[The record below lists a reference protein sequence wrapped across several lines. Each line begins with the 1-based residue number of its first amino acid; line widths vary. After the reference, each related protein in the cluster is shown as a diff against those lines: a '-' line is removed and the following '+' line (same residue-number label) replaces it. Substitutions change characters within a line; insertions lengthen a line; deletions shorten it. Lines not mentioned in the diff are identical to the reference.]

1 MSSIESVYLPPD
13 LYSRNYII
21 AQGISALKSQ
31 LGLKNVKILDVGGLN
46 GQIGEFIDKLD
57 EVTIL
62 DIRKGPE
69 PNLVV
74 GDGTRMSM
82 FKDQSFDIV
91 ISSDVLEHIP
101 KDRREDFFSEACR
114 VAKYMV
120 AVAAPFNSKE
130 VALSEKHIRD
140 FFKEIVGYEHQ
151 WLNEHNEMGLPD
163 KDEFEKRVLDQGLSF
178 TRVGSNSINNW
189 LLIQLFDILKFSF
202 GCSEN
207 DVRDIHKFYNDHVKY
222 IENPGDPFYRYIY
235 FVTKEKNTFSFDY
248 TPEIE
253 FQYLYEIKVLNL
265 LNKYFTEI
273 KDLYIGLIE
282 TFREKESALVAM
294 ELTHK
299 EHAERIAVLQQTLQE
314 KESALVAM
322 ELTNRE
328 QAERIAV
335 LQQTLREKELALVEM
350 EPPNREQAER
360 IAVLQQNIRELEQA
374 IREIQSTRAWK
385 VVNFFGYPYSRL
397 QHYAKSINQEITDKG
412 IINGLHFS
420 FYLFLTRIV
429 KISRLRMK
437 QIGFSSV
444 SMPNIPAEQPVSP
457 RIILLSG
464 CPGDAMRYRV
474 FHQQEQLLCH
484 GISADSYDSYEID
497 THLALDKYDI
507 FILHRV
513 PITPEYE
520 KLILEGKKQGKIFI
534 FETDDLVFD
543 EKYGKYIR
551 ALNEMTK
558 EQIELYYDG
567 LRRFKATMFL
577 CDYAIC
583 STEYLKRELEGYGK
597 VVYMNENSVSDEMVR
612 LSDEARNKTPSKSN
626 DEFLI
631 GYLSGTKTHNID
643 FKEAE
648 DALLKIL
655 REFGHVKLVIGGHL
669 DLSEKFSEFSS
680 RIVRLPFMDWQM
692 LPDHIIDF
700 DINICPL
707 ENSPFCQAKSDLK
720 YFEAALLKVPT
731 IASNVGGYATH
742 LRNCENGMLVSTSDE
757 WYEALKLLI
766 TNESFRV
773 KIGSNAYDDVMA
785 NRTTYAVGFNLVK
798 ILEDI
803 KSRNK
808 TRKKASK
815 TSEFTPK
822 YPDNKWPSFSIISIL
837 YNKEREVNYFLESFI
852 SQRYKGE
859 YEIIFVDDCST
870 DHSVQV
876 VTDFVEKAKV
886 NRGSVR
892 VPDVRIIRNTENT
905 GNCTSRNTGIKNAK
919 GDIIV
924 VIDADCIVNKD
935 FLKSHA
941 QSYLFDDYNVSI
953 GPINLE
959 TNGREPFEVLSY
971 YETNPHKVEDD
982 SLLQDNINKRSFI
995 NCITRN
1001 FSVKRNFITEDLFD
1015 PEFSYSKKSSSGF
1028 GWEDVEMG
1036 YRLYLRDAR
1045 INYTSDAF
1053 SIHISHPPAI
1063 EDKYKPAM
1071 SIRNFRKLYEK
1082 HPELFYTSRRWT
1094 LDTYPKITNWL
1105 DSYLIKNN
1113 EDREY
1118 LDKKFQRFLPPP
1130 YYNTSKNSGKELKIL
1145 TYRWHCA
1152 HQYEIFKLPHEFT
1165 LVTGL
1170 GTGITG
1176 YWEYDRRPLP
1186 ENVSFEQFDN
1196 INVKDYDLAIVHF
1209 DEMVLTPENSNSII
1223 TPEMRWGDSFRWFLK
1238 NVDIPKVGICH
1249 GTPQFYGQY
1258 NIDYNKSNL
1267 MQPIAEERQ
1276 KFRDILGD
1284 TLVITNSH
1292 QAQKEWN
1299 FKNSKVIWHGL
1310 DPTEFP
1316 PATYEKGILVMGEKA
1331 MRNRP
1336 HYNGYLLY
1344 NEIMRELPTQY
1355 SPEHLSVPEPDK
1367 AYGNNNNYY
1376 ARSKFNNYV
1385 RELGKY
1391 SIYLNS
1397 TLRSPMPRTRA
1408 EAMMCGL
1415 ATVSA
1420 KNHDVELFIKNG
1432 VNGFYSDKP
1441 HELRD
1446 YLLYLCENPE
1456 IAREIGEAGR
1466 QTAMDLFNHDRFLM
1480 DWEKTIKYVLG

>member
-21 AQGISALKSQ
+21 AQGISALKKQ
-31 LGLKNVKILDVGGLN
+31 LGLKNVKILDVGGLH
-46 GQIGEFIDKLD
+46 GQVVEFVDELD
-57 EVTIL
+57 EITIL
-62 DIRKGPE
+62 DIRKGSD
-69 PNLVV
+69 PNLIV
-74 GDGTRMSM
+74 GDGTRMTM

-114 VAKYMV
+114 VAKHMV
-120 AVAAPFNSKE
+120 VVAAPFNSEE
-130 VALSEKHIRD
+130 VALSEKHVRD

-163 KDEFEKRVLDQGLSF
+163 KDELEQRIRDRGLNF
-178 TRVGSNSINNW
+178 TRIGSNSISNW
-189 LLIQLFDILKFSF
+189 LLIQQFDVLKFSF
-202 GCSEN
+202 GVSEE
-207 DVRDIHKFYNDHVKY
+207 DVKDIHKYYNDHIKY
-222 IENPGDPFYRYIY
+222 LENPDGPFYRYIY

-248 TPEIE
+248 TPNIE
-253 FQYLYEIKVLNL
+253 FQNIYEAKVLNL

-273 KDLYIGLIE
+273 KDRYLSLIE
-282 TFREKESALVAM
+282 TFREKESALIDM
-294 ELTHK
+294 EQTQR
-299 EHAERIAVLQQTLQE
+299 EQAERITLLQQTLQE
-314 KESALVAM
+314 KESVLVAKESALAAT
-322 ELTNRE
+322 ELTQSE
-328 QAERIAV
+328 QTEKIA
-335 LQQTLREKELALVEM
+335 L
-350 EPPNREQAER
+350 
-360 IAVLQQNIRELEQA
+360 LQQNVRDLEQA
-374 IREIQSTRAWK
+374 IRDIQSTRAWK
-385 VVNFFGYPYSRL
+385 VVNFFGYPYSRF
-397 QHYAKSINQEITDKG
+397 QHYIKSIKQETTDKG
-412 IINGLHFS
+412 VIKGLHFS

-429 KISRLRMK
+429 KINRFQTK
-437 QIGFSSV
+437 QAGFSSADSSKV
-444 SMPNIPAEQPVSP
+444 PAEQPVPS
-457 RIILLSG
+457 RIVFLSG

-474 FHQQEQLLCH
+474 FHQQEQLRSH
-484 GISADSYDSYEID
+484 GISADSYNYYDID
-497 THLALDKYDI
+497 TNQALNKYDI

-513 PITPEYE
+513 PITTEYE
-520 KLILEGKKQGKIFI
+520 KLIRNGKKQGKIFI

-551 ALNEMTK
+551 ALEEMTRD
-558 EQIELYYDG
+558 QIELYYDG
-567 LRRFKATMFL
+567 LRRFNATMLL

-583 STEYLKRELEGYGK
+583 STEYLKRELESHGK
-597 VVYMNENSVSDEMVR
+597 VAYINQNSVSEEMVE
-612 LSDEARNKTPSKSN
+612 LSDEARKKSSSRSS

-655 REFGHVKLVIGGHL
+655 GEFGHVKLVIGGYL
-669 DLSEKFSEFSS
+669 DLSEKFSEFSN
-680 RIVRLPFMDWQM
+680 RIVRLPFMDWRS

-731 IASNVGGYATH
+731 IASNVGGYTTN
-742 LRNCENGMLVSTSDE
+742 LRNYENGILVSTGDE

-766 TNESFRV
+766 TDESLRI
-773 KIGSNAYDDVMA
+773 KIGNNAYDDVMA
-785 NRTTYAVGFNLVK
+785 NRTTYATGFNLIK
-798 ILEDI
+798 ILDTI
-803 KSRNK
+803 KGKGRNK
-808 TRKKASK
+808 RWKKTSKASG
-815 TSEFTPK
+815 FTPK
-822 YPDNKWPSFSIISIL
+822 YPENKWPSFTIVSVL

-870 DHSVQV
+870 DNSVQA
-876 VTDFVEKAKV
+876 VTDFIEKAKEN
-886 NRGSVR
+886 NRSTR
-892 VPDVRIIRNTENT
+892 VPEIRIFKNTENV

-924 VIDADCIVNKD
+924 VIDADCIVNKN

-941 QSYLFDDYNVSI
+941 QSYLFDDYDVSI

-959 TNGREPFEVLSY
+959 TNGREPLEVLSY
-971 YETNPHKVEDD
+971 YENNPHKVEDD
-982 SLLQDNINKRSFI
+982 SLLQDKINKRSFL

-1001 FSVKRNFITEDLFD
+1001 FSVKRSFITGDLFD

-1036 YRLYLRDAR
+1036 YRLYLKGAR

-1053 SIHISHPPAI
+1053 SIHVSHPPAI

-1105 DSYLIKNN
+1105 DSYQIKNN
-1113 EDREY
+1113 KDREY

-1130 YYNTSKNSGKELKIL
+1130 YYTSKNSGQELKIL

-1152 HQYEIFKLPHEFT
+1152 HQYEIFKLPYEFT

-1170 GTGITG
+1170 ETGITN

-1186 ENVSFEQFDN
+1186 DNVSFEQFDN

-1209 DEMVLTPENSNSII
+1209 DEMVMTPENSNGII
-1223 TPEMRWGDSFRWFLK
+1223 TPEMRWGDAFRWFLR

-1258 NIDYNKSNL
+1258 DIDYNKSNL

-1276 KFRDILGD
+1276 KFLDVLGD

-1299 FKNSKVIWHGL
+1299 FKSSKVIWHGL

-1316 PATYEKGILVMGEKA
+1316 LATYEKGILVMGEKA

-1344 NEIMRELPTQY
+1344 NEIMRGFPAQY
-1355 SPEHLSVPEPDK
+1355 SSEYLSVPEPDK

-1376 ARSKFNNYV
+1376 ASSKFNNYV

-1391 SIYLNS
+1391 SVYLNP

-1446 YLLYLCENPE
+1446 YLLFLCENPE
-1456 IAREIGEAGR
+1456 TAQEIGEAGR

-1480 DWEKTIKYVLG
+1480 DWEKTIKQVLR